1 MLRFT
6 ESVFGA
12 VLFVSAV
19 GTAQGQQ
26 QVTFSDHIAKI
37 IYAKCSSCH
46 RPGQAG
52 PFDLLTYDDIAERA
66 DTIKAVIDDG
76 YMPPW
81 KNMTDDVSFQHDR
94 RLTRDEFQLIQRWV
108 AAGAPQGNPRT
119 APPLPKFPTEWQLG
133 RPDVVV
139 EMNGSFDV
147 PASGPDVYRSFVFQ
161 LDLPEHKWVK
171 AVEVKSQAKSALHHA
186 LFFVDAAK
194 SSRSEDGKDGKP
206 GMSGM
211 GFLGRAAMA
220 SANARNKDASIRPS
234 ISLGGY
240 VPGTTPMLLPGDNAM
255 LLPKGSDIVM
265 QVHFH
270 PTGKHET
277 EHAKLALY
285 LADRPPSRQLT
296 TIRIPPLFGRFSNI
310 DIPAGKTD
318 YALIDSFTLPVDV
331 NAIRASGHAH
341 YLGNEMYMTARL
353 PSGKRLDLLQIH
365 EWDLDWQDTY
375 QFSSPVALP
384 AGTVIHGKVLYD
396 NSKANPSN
404 PSNPPKR
411 VAWGRESFDEMGSV
425 SLQVVAKNASDQARL
440 NEAVRGK
447 MRRAFVTAARNGQ
460 LGGGNRESGPAQSI
474 ADDRLD
480 ANRDGRIQR
489 SELAGQFP
497 RGEQIFNRLDEN
509 KDGVLDKVELEAAR
523 GRMNRLRNFRG
534 GRR

>member
-1 MLRFT
+1 
-6 ESVFGA
+6 
-12 VLFVSAV
+12 
-19 GTAQGQQ
+19 
-26 QVTFSDHIAKI
+26 
-37 IYAKCSSCH
+37 
-46 RPGQAG
+46 
-52 PFDLLTYDDIAERA
+52 
-66 DTIKAVIDDG
+66 
-76 YMPPW
+76 
-81 KNMTDDVSFQHDR
+81 
-94 RLTRDEFQLIQRWV
+94 
-108 AAGAPQGNPRT
+108 
-119 APPLPKFPTEWQLG
+119 
-133 RPDVVV
+133 
-139 EMNGSFDV
+139 
-147 PASGPDVYRSFVFQ
+147 
-161 LDLPEHKWVK
+161 
-171 AVEVKSQAKSALHHA
+171 
-186 LFFVDAAK
+186 
-194 SSRSEDGKDGKP
+194 
-206 GMSGM
+206 
-211 GFLGRAAMA
+211 
-220 SANARNKDASIRPS
+220 
-234 ISLGGY
+234 
-240 VPGTTPMLLPGDNAM
+240 M

-341 YLGNEMYMTARL
+341 YLGKEMCMTARL
-353 PSGKRLDLLQIH
+353 PSGKMLDLLQIH
-365 EWDLDWQDTY
+365 EWDLDWQDMY

>member
-6 ESVFGA
+6 KSVF
-12 VLFVSAV
+12 VLVLLVSTV
-19 GTAQGQQ
+19 GTVQGQQ

-52 PFDLLTYDDIAERA
+52 PFDLLTYKDVAERA

-81 KNMTDDVSFQHDR
+81 KNMTNDVSFQHDR
-94 RLTRDEFQLIQRWV
+94 RLTKDEFQLIQRWV

-119 APPLPKFPTEWQLG
+119 APPLPKFPTDWQLG

-147 PASGPDVYRSFVFQ
+147 PASGPDVYRAFVFQ
-161 LDLPEHKWVK
+161 LDLPEDKWVK
-171 AVEVKSQAKSALHHA
+171 AVEIKSQAKSALHHA
-186 LFFVDAAK
+186 LFFVDATK

-211 GFLGRAAMA
+211 SFLGRGAMA
-220 SANARNKDASIRPS
+220 SANARNKDASTQPS

-240 VPGTTPMLLPGDNAM
+240 VPGTMPMLLPGDNAM

-318 YALIDSFTLPVDV
+318 YTLIDSFTLPVDV

-341 YLGNEMYMTARL
+341 YLGKEMFMTARL
-353 PSGKRLDLLQIH
+353 PSGKTISLLQIH
-365 EWDLDWQDTY
+365 DWDLDWQDTY

-396 NSKANPSN
+396 NSTANPSN

-411 VAWGRESFDEMGSV
+411 VTWGRESFDEMGSV
-425 SLQVVAKNASDQARL
+425 SLQFVAKNASDQARL

-447 MRRAFVTAARNGQ
+447 TRSAFMTAARNGQ
-460 LGGGNRESGPAQSI
+460 LGAGNRDRGQEQSI

-489 SELAGQFP
+489 SELAGRFP
-497 RGEQIFNRLDEN
+497 RGEQLFNRFDKN
-509 KDGVLDKVELEAAR
+509 HDGVLDKVELEAAR
-523 GRMNRLRNFRG
+523 GTMNRLRNFRG